1 MIAFVVLLL
10 IFLSNF
16 FGVKLGFVRVK
27 NGQNS
32 TRIES
37 VEENDLRLNLDDEGA
52 DSFLEQNKPIL
63 KARKT
68 KVKKNGQN
76 STRIKSVEE
85 TGLGLN
91 LDDEGTD
98 SFLEQNKPILKA
110 RKKKVKKNGQN
121 STSIKSVEDN
131 GLKLNLDG
139 EGTDS
144 FLLKNYKPILNA
156 RKKKV
161 KEVCQKYN
169 LASGT
174 IQNLA
179 NIYCTFQYKVRRF
192 KLARVG
198 FTFYKYAEVPNKWK
212 CSISCFKKIHHTFNL
227 SPNKYENFTYVST

>member
-16 FGVKLGFVRVK
+16 FGVKLGFVQVK

-37 VEENDLRLNLDDEGA
+37 VEENDLRLDLDDEGA
-52 DSFLEQNKPIL
+52 
-63 KARKT
+63 
-68 KVKKNGQN
+68 
-76 STRIKSVEE
+76 
-85 TGLGLN
+85 
-91 LDDEGTD
+91 D

-121 STSIKSVEDN
+121 STRIKSVEET
-131 GLKLNLDG
+131 GLRLNIDG
-139 EGTDS
+139 EGADS

-179 NIYCTFQYKVRRF
+179 NIYCTFQYKVQQ
-192 KLARVG
+192 
-198 FTFYKYAEVPNKWK
+198 Y
-212 CSISCFKKIHHTFNL
+212 
-227 SPNKYENFTYVST
+227 

>member
-1 MIAFVVLLL
+1 MIAFIVLLL

-16 FGVKLGFVRVK
+16 FGVKLGFVQVK

-37 VEENDLRLNLDDEGA
+37 VEENELRLNLDDEGA
-52 DSFLEQNKPIL
+52 
-63 KARKT
+63 
-68 KVKKNGQN
+68 
-76 STRIKSVEE
+76 
-85 TGLGLN
+85 
-91 LDDEGTD
+91 D

-121 STSIKSVEDN
+121 STRIKSVEET
-131 GLKLNLDG
+131 GLRLNIDG
-139 EGTDS
+139 EGADS

-179 NIYCTFQYKVRRF
+179 NIYCTFQYKVQQ
-192 KLARVG
+192 
-198 FTFYKYAEVPNKWK
+198 Y
-212 CSISCFKKIHHTFNL
+212 
-227 SPNKYENFTYVST
+227 

>member
-1 MIAFVVLLL
+1 MDKIQLESKVWKKNHIYKFLIAFVVLLL

-16 FGVKLGFVRVK
+16 FGVKFGFVQVK

-37 VEENDLRLNLDDEGA
+37 VEENGIRLNLDGEGTDSFLLKNYT

-63 KARKT
+63 KAHKK

-85 TGLGLN
+85 
-91 LDDEGTD
+91 
-98 SFLEQNKPILKA
+98 
-110 RKKKVKKNGQN
+110 NG
-121 STSIKSVEDN
+121 SR
-131 GLKLNLDG
+131 LNLDG

-161 KEVCQKYN
+161 KDVCQKYN

-179 NIYCTFQYKVRRF
+179 NIYCTFQYKVRQ
-192 KLARVG
+192 
-198 FTFYKYAEVPNKWK
+198 Y
-212 CSISCFKKIHHTFNL
+212 
-227 SPNKYENFTYVST
+227 

>member
-1 MIAFVVLLL
+1 MNQIYQFLIAFVVLLL

-16 FGVKLGFVRVK
+16 FGFKFGFVQVQ

-37 VEENDLRLNLDDEGA
+37 VEENGLRLNLDG
-52 DSFLEQNKPIL
+52 
-63 KARKT
+63 
-68 KVKKNGQN
+68 
-76 STRIKSVEE
+76 
-85 TGLGLN
+85 
-91 LDDEGTD
+91 EGTD
-98 SFLEQNKPILKA
+98 SFLKQNELILKV

-121 STSIKSVEDN
+121 SSRIKSVEEN
-131 GLKLNLDG
+131 GSRLNLDG

-179 NIYCTFQYKVRRF
+179 NIYCTFQYKVRQ
-192 KLARVG
+192 
-198 FTFYKYAEVPNKWK
+198 Y
-212 CSISCFKKIHHTFNL
+212 
-227 SPNKYENFTYVST
+227 

>member
-1 MIAFVVLLL
+1 MNHIYKFLIAFVVLLL

-16 FGVKLGFVRVK
+16 FRVKIGFVQVK

-37 VEENDLRLNLDDEGA
+37 VDENGLRINLDGEGT
-52 DSFLEQNKPIL
+52 DSFLKQNELIL
-63 KARKT
+63 KVRKK

-76 STRIKSVEE
+76 STRIESVEKN
-85 TGLGLN
+85 GLRLN
-91 LDDEGTD
+91 LDGEGTD
-98 SFLEQNKPILKA
+98 SFLKQNKPILKA

-121 STSIKSVEDN
+121 STRIESVEKN
-131 GLKLNLDG
+131 GLRLNLDG
-139 EGTDS
+139 EDTDS
-144 FLLKNYKPILNA
+144 FLLKNYKPIFNA

-179 NIYCTFQYKVRRF
+179 NIYCTFQYKVRQ
-192 KLARVG
+192 
-198 FTFYKYAEVPNKWK
+198 Y
-212 CSISCFKKIHHTFNL
+212 
-227 SPNKYENFTYVST
+227 

>member
-1 MIAFVVLLL
+1 MFDKMNLMYRFLIAFAVLL

-16 FGVKLGFVRVK
+16 FGVHYGFVQVKNGQNSTRIKSMEESCLIVNLDGEVTDSFLLQNYKPIMKTRKKKVKK

-37 VEENDLRLNLDDEGA
+37 VE
-52 DSFLEQNKPIL
+52 
-63 KARKT
+63 
-68 KVKKNGQN
+68 KNG
-76 STRIKSVEE
+76 SR
-85 TGLGLN
+85 
-91 LDDEGTD
+91 
-98 SFLEQNKPILKA
+98 P
-110 RKKKVKKNGQN
+110 
-121 STSIKSVEDN
+121 
-131 GLKLNLDG
+131 NLDG

-179 NIYCTFQYKVRRF
+179 NIYCTFQYKVRQ
-192 KLARVG
+192 
-198 FTFYKYAEVPNKWK
+198 Y
-212 CSISCFKKIHHTFNL
+212 
-227 SPNKYENFTYVST
+227 